1 MSRKP
6 RSLKQVQAQL
16 AEQMRSTEHSW
27 ADIGREFQRR
37 FHVNARVALRQA
49 RGWTQPEAAERW
61 NRRWP
66 EDPKTFKNFS
76 YWEAWPSSTGYAP
89 SLEVLDR
96 MAQLYECSVA
106 DLLSDLDDYGAKK
119 RPAFSQVREHGRD
132 LRDLRD
138 LREPGPAGTVLPPP
152 RQAPQPYALTAA
164 APPAAPP
171 PGTRF
176 DPYFGPPPA
185 RTAADDLGPNP
196 GELLT
201 SMSAVA
207 AISSATQIS
216 SLMEPPDG
224 GNSLSR
230 RSALL
235 NLSSL
240 FAVAAAAPLAGDAV
254 APNPAGRVDAPMI
267 ENTGLIVGGLRQQNA
282 ALGPSA
288 TVQTGLAMRAMMEAV
303 VKDAPAGLTGRAWV
317 VYGDLSHLL
326 GWMMFNMGQDEAAR
340 FYYDDAR
347 KAAYQADDYELASNI
362 LAAQAH
368 LSMTAGDHQTAI
380 DHAQAAEEAAKRSA
394 SRRAKAYA
402 ADMTARVY
410 ASAGQG
416 TRSLAALERER
427 KQMQRIDWAEPAA
440 ERWGFYGPA
449 FYWARESE
457 CHLLL
462 GHPVEAADAG
472 ALAQQ
477 RFNPA
482 YLHNNAMA
490 LARRAQAQVQF
501 GDVVAACRA
510 LAESARMATL
520 AGSVRLSTE
529 MDRARRQLVPHENE
543 TIVQALDVRM
553 AEYRRQRGVADG
565 EGRASD
571 SVEEVL

>member
-1 MSRKP
+1 MTRKP
-6 RSLKQVQAQL
+6 RSLKQIQAQL
-16 AEQMRSTEHSW
+16 SDQLRAADHSW
-27 ADIGREFQRR
+27 AQIGREFQRR
-37 FHVNARVALRQA
+37 FHVNARVAMRQA

-66 EDPKTFKNFS
+66 DDPKTFKNFS

-106 DLLSDLDDYGAKK
+106 DLLSDLDDYGARR
-119 RPAFSQVREHGRD
+119 RPALSQV
-132 LRDLRD
+132 
-138 LREPGPAGTVLPPP
+138 REPGPAGLGGVGGVGVGMSSGLPGP
-152 RQAPQPYALTAA
+152 RQAPQPYALAA
-164 APPAAPP
+164 AGPASEL
-171 PGTRF
+171 RH
-176 DPYFGPPPA
+176 DPYFGAPPPPA
-185 RTAADDLGPNP
+185 TRDDLGANP

-201 SMSAVA
+201 SMNAVKE
-207 AISSATQIS
+207 IS

-254 APNPAGRVDAPMI
+254 LPTPAGRVDPAMV

-288 TVQTGLAMRAMMEAV
+288 TVQTGLAVRAMMESV
-303 VKDAPAGLTGRAWV
+303 VKDAPPGLTSRAWV
-317 VYGDLSHLL
+317 VYGDLAHLL
-326 GWMMFNMGQDEAAR
+326 GWMMFNMGQDDAAR

-368 LSMTAGDHQTAI
+368 LSMSGGDHQTAI
-380 DHAQAAEEAAKRSA
+380 DHAQAAEEAAKRSS
-394 SRRAKAYA
+394 SRHAKAYA

-416 TRSLAALERER
+416 ARSLAALERER
-427 KQMQRIDWAEPAA
+427 RQMQRIDWTEPAA
-440 ERWGFYGPA
+440 ERWGFYGPS

-501 GDVVAACRA
+501 GDVAAACRA

-520 AGSVRLSTE
+520 AGSVRLGIE
-529 MDRARRQLVPHENE
+529 MSRAREQLRPYDGES
-543 TIVQALDVRM
+543 IVQALDVRLDR
-553 AEYRRQRGVADG
+553 YSKQRGAA
-565 EGRASD
+565 EGGALSRNP
-571 SVEEVL
+571 VEEV

>member
-6 RSLKQVQAQL
+6 RSLKQIQAQL
-16 AEQMRSTEHSW
+16 SDQLRAADHSW
-27 ADIGREFQRR
+27 AQIGREFQRR

-66 EDPKTFKNFS
+66 DDPKTFKNFS

-106 DLLSDLDDYGAKK
+106 DLLSDLDDYGARK
-119 RPAFSQVREHGRD
+119 RPAFSQI
-132 LRDLRD
+132 
-138 LREPGPAGTVLPPP
+138 REPGPAGGVLGP
-152 RQAPQPYALTAA
+152 
-164 APPAAPP
+164 APPSSAAVRTCGCGPP
-171 PGTRF
+171 ASEALRF
-176 DPYFGPPPA
+176 DPVLRRAAGPADP
-185 RTAADDLGPNP
+185 DDLGANP
-196 GELLT
+196 GELLS
-201 SMSAVA
+201 SMNAVGD
-207 AISSATQIS
+207 IS

-240 FAVAAAAPLAGDAV
+240 FAVAAAAPLAGEAV
-254 APNPAGRVDAPMI
+254 LPNPAGRVDPAMV

-288 TVQTGLAMRAMMEAV
+288 TVQTGLAVRAMMESV
-303 VKDAPAGLTGRAWV
+303 VKDAPPGLTSQAWV
-317 VYGDLSHLL
+317 VYGDLAHLL
-326 GWMMFNMGQDEAAR
+326 GWMMFNMGQDDAAR

-347 KAAYQADDYELASNI
+347 KAAYQADDYELAANI

-368 LSMTAGDHQTAI
+368 LSMSAGDHQTAI
-380 DHAQAAEEAAKRSA
+380 DHAQAAEEAAKRSP
-394 SRRAKAYA
+394 SRHAKAYA

-416 TRSLAALERER
+416 ARSLAALERER
-427 KQMQRIDWAEPAA
+427 RQMQRIDWAEPAA

-501 GDVVAACRA
+501 GDVPAACRA
-510 LAESARMATL
+510 LAEAARMATL
-520 AGSVRLSTE
+520 AGSVRLTTE
-529 MDRARRQLVPHENE
+529 MDRARQQLRPYDAES
-543 TIVQALDVRM
+543 IVQALDIRLDM
-553 AEYRRQRGVADG
+553 YLKQRGTAESG
-565 EGRASD
+565 IQCANSM
-571 SVEEVL
+571 EEV

>member
-1 MSRKP
+1 MTRKP
-6 RSLKQVQAQL
+6 RSLKQIQAQL
-16 AEQMRSTEHSW
+16 AEQMRATDHSW
-27 ADIGREFQRR
+27 AEIGREFQRR

-106 DLLSDLDDYGAKK
+106 DLLSDLHDYGAKR
-119 RPAFSQVREHGRD
+119 RPALSQVREPV
-132 LRDLRD
+132 
-138 LREPGPAGTVLPPP
+138 PGGGSIVPPP
-152 RQAPQPYALTAA
+152 RPTPQPYALTAA
-164 APPAAPP
+164 APPGLAT
-171 PGTRF
+171 PGE
-176 DPYFGPPPA
+176 
-185 RTAADDLGPNP
+185 NP
-196 GELLT
+196 GAGRPGLGDPAPGRPGAGDDADELLRAT
-201 SMSAVA
+201 MSSVPE
-207 AISSATQIS
+207 IK
-216 SLMEPPDG
+216 SLIGLPDG

-240 FAVAAAAPLAGDAV
+240 FAVAAAAPLAADKAV
-254 APNPAGRVDAPMI
+254 PSPAGRVDEAMVA
-267 ENTGLIVGGLRQQNA
+267 NTGLIVGGLRQQNA

-288 TVQTGLAMRAMMEAV
+288 TVQTGLAMRSMLESV
-303 VKDAPAGLTGRAWV
+303 VKDAPAQLTGRAWV
-317 VYGDLSHLL
+317 VYGDLAHLL
-326 GWMMFNMGQDEAAR
+326 GWMMFNMGQDELAA
-340 FYYDDAR
+340 FYYEDAR
-347 KAAYQADDYELASNI
+347 RAAYQADDYELAANV

-368 LSMTAGDHQTAI
+368 LSMTAGDHQRAI
-380 DHAQAAEEAAKRSA
+380 DHAQAAEEAARRGP
-394 SRRAKAYA
+394 SRHARAYT

-416 TRSLAALERER
+416 ARSLAALERER
-427 KQMQRIDWAEPAA
+427 RQMQRIDWSEPAA

-472 ALAQQ
+472 ALAEQ

-482 YLHNNAMA
+482 YLHNNAMT

-501 GDVVAACRA
+501 GDVPAACQA
-510 LAESARMATL
+510 LAEAARMATL
-520 AGSVRLSTE
+520 AGSQRLGTE
-529 MDRARRQLVPHENE
+529 MARARALLVPYESE
-543 TIVQALDVRM
+543 AVVQALDGRM
-553 AEYRRQRGVADG
+553 ARYRRQRGAAGPHTGYSGDTAGV
-565 EGRASD
+565 STQ
-571 SVEEVL
+571 EVV

>member
-1 MSRKP
+1 MPDMSRKP
-6 RSLKQVQAQL
+6 RSLKQIQAQL
-16 AEQMRSTEHSW
+16 SEQLRAADLSW
-27 ADIGREFQRR
+27 ADVGREFQRR

-61 NRRWP
+61 NSRWP

-106 DLLSDLDDYGAKK
+106 DLLSDLENYGAKK
-119 RPAFSQVREHGRD
+119 RPLFSQVREPAPA
-132 LRDLRD
+132 
-138 LREPGPAGTVLPPP
+138 PGPGLPGA

-164 APPAAPP
+164 API
-171 PGTRF
+171 PGMRH
-176 DPYFGPPPA
+176 DPYFGTPPPRPERDEIGA
-185 RTAADDLGPNP
+185 NP

-207 AISSATQIS
+207 EIS
-216 SLMEPPDG
+216 SLMEAPDG

-240 FAVAAAAPLAGDAV
+240 FAVAAAAPLAGDKAV
-254 APNPAGRVDAPMI
+254 PNQAGRVDRAMVD
-267 ENTGLIVGGLRQQNA
+267 NTGLIVKGLRQQNA

-288 TVQTGLAMRAMMEAV
+288 TLQTGLAMRAMLEAV
-303 VKDAPAGLTGRAWV
+303 VKDAPPGLTGQSWV
-317 VYGDLSHLL
+317 VYGDLAHLL
-326 GWMMFNMGQDEAAR
+326 GWMMFNMGQEDAAR
-340 FYYDDAR
+340 FYYEDAR

-368 LSMTAGDHQTAI
+368 LSMSVGDSQSAI

-394 SRRAKAYA
+394 SRHAKAYS

-416 TRSLAALERER
+416 ARSLAALERER
-427 KQMQRIDWAEPAA
+427 RQMQRIDWSEPSA
-440 ERWGFYGPA
+440 ERWGFYGPS

-501 GDVVAACRA
+501 GDIAAACQA

-520 AGSVRLSTE
+520 ANSSRLNTE
-529 MDRARRQLVPHENE
+529 MNLARAQLAPFASEPV
-543 TIVQALDVRM
+543 VQALDVRM
-553 AEYRRQRGVADG
+553 DRYRKQRGAANDRG
-565 EGRASD
+565 LRPD
-571 SVEEVL
+571 SAEEAV

>member
-6 RSLKQVQAQL
+6 RSLKQIQAQL
-16 AEQMRSTEHSW
+16 SDQLRATDHSW
-27 ADIGREFQRR
+27 AQIGREFQRR

-66 EDPKTFKNFS
+66 DDPKTFKNFS

-106 DLLSDLDDYGAKK
+106 DLLSDLDDYGARK
-119 RPAFSQVREHGRD
+119 RPAFSQVRE
-132 LRDLRD
+132 
-138 LREPGPAGTVLPPP
+138 PGPAGGGLGPAGGVLGPP
-152 RQAPQPYALTAA
+152 RQAPQPYALAAA
-164 APPAAPP
+164 AP
-171 PGTRF
+171 TTEVRF
-176 DPYFGPPPA
+176 DPYFGAPPVPPT
-185 RTAADDLGPNP
+185 RDDLGANP
-196 GELLT
+196 GELLS
-201 SMSAVA
+201 SMNAVGG
-207 AISSATQIS
+207 IS

-240 FAVAAAAPLAGDAV
+240 FAVAAAAPLAGETV
-254 APNPAGRVDAPMI
+254 LPSPAGRVDPAMV

-288 TVQTGLAMRAMMEAV
+288 TVQTGLAVRAMMESV
-303 VKDAPAGLTGRAWV
+303 VKDAPPGLTSQAWV
-317 VYGDLSHLL
+317 VYGDLAHLL
-326 GWMMFNMGQDEAAR
+326 GWMMFNMGQDDAAR

-347 KAAYQADDYELASNI
+347 KAAYQADDYELAANI

-368 LSMTAGDHQTAI
+368 LSMSAGDHQTAI
-380 DHAQAAEEAAKRSA
+380 DHAQAAEEAAKRSP
-394 SRRAKAYA
+394 SRHAKAYA

-416 TRSLAALERER
+416 ARSLAALERER
-427 KQMQRIDWAEPAA
+427 RQMQRIDWAEPAA

-501 GDVVAACRA
+501 GDVPAACRA
-510 LAESARMATL
+510 LAEAARMATL
-520 AGSVRLSTE
+520 AGSVRLGTE
-529 MDRARRQLVPHENE
+529 MARAREQLRPYDGE
-543 TIVQALDVRM
+543 TLVQALDVRLDV
-553 AEYRRQRGVADG
+553 YRRQRGTAESG
-565 EGRASD
+565 IQSPN

>member
-6 RSLKQVQAQL
+6 RSLKQIQAQL
-16 AEQMRSTEHSW
+16 SDQMRATDHSW
-27 ADIGREFQRR
+27 AQIAREFQTR
-37 FHVNARVALRQA
+37 FHVNARVAMRQA

-96 MAQLYECSVA
+96 MARLYECSVA
-106 DLLSDLDDYGAKK
+106 DLLSDLDDYGARR
-119 RPAFSQVREHGRD
+119 RPAFSQVRE
-132 LRDLRD
+132 
-138 LREPGPAGTVLPPP
+138 PGPAGGNVPGPPPPGPLMPGPPPP
-152 RQAPQPYALTAA
+152 RQAPQPYAPAAA
-164 APPAAPP
+164 APTPEV
-171 PGTRF
+171 RF
-176 DPYFGPPPA
+176 DPYFGALPVPPA
-185 RTAADDLGPNP
+185 RDELGANP

-201 SMSAVA
+201 SMNAVAMSSAVR
-207 AISSATQIS
+207 IS

-240 FAVAAAAPLAGDAV
+240 FAVAAAAPLAGEAV
-254 APNPAGRVDAPMI
+254 PPTPAGRVDSAMV

-288 TVQTGLAMRAMMEAV
+288 TLQTGLAVRAMMESV
-303 VKDAPAGLTGRAWV
+303 VKDAPAGLTSRAWV
-317 VYGDLSHLL
+317 VYGDLAHLL
-326 GWMMFNMGQDEAAR
+326 GWMMFNMGQDDAAR

-347 KAAYQADDYELASNI
+347 RAAYQADDYELAANI

-368 LSMTAGDHQTAI
+368 LSMSAGDHQTAI
-380 DHAQAAEEAAKRSA
+380 DHAQAAEEAAKRSP
-394 SRRAKAYA
+394 SRHAKAYA

-416 TRSLAALERER
+416 ARSLAALERER
-427 KQMQRIDWAEPAA
+427 RQMQRIDWAEPAA
-440 ERWGFYGPA
+440 ERWGFYGPS

-482 YLHNNAMA
+482 YLHNNATA

-501 GDVVAACRA
+501 GDVPAACRA
-510 LAESARMATL
+510 LAEAARMATL

-529 MDRARRQLVPHENE
+529 MGRAREQLKPYDGEP
-543 TIVQALDVRM
+543 IVRALDARLDLH
-553 AEYRRQRGVADG
+553 RRQRGAAG
-565 EGRASD
+565 GGFQNPNQ
-571 SVEEVL
+571 VEEVL

>member
-1 MSRKP
+1 
-6 RSLKQVQAQL
+6 
-16 AEQMRSTEHSW
+16 
-27 ADIGREFQRR
+27 
-37 FHVNARVALRQA
+37 
-49 RGWTQPEAAERW
+49 
-61 NRRWP
+61 
-66 EDPKTFKNFS
+66 
-76 YWEAWPSSTGYAP
+76 
-89 SLEVLDR
+89 VL
-96 MAQLYECSVA
+96 Y
-106 DLLSDLDDYGAKK
+106 
-119 RPAFSQVREHGRD
+119 
-132 LRDLRD
+132 
-138 LREPGPAGTVLPPP
+138 
-152 RQAPQPYALTAA
+152 
-164 APPAAPP
+164 
-171 PGTRF
+171 
-176 DPYFGPPPA
+176 DPYFGTPGPRPV
-185 RTAADDLGPNP
+185 RDDLGSDP

-201 SMSAVA
+201 SMSAA
-207 AISSATQIS
+207 AEIS
-216 SLMEPPDG
+216 SLIEPPDG

-254 APNPAGRVDAPMI
+254 PSAPAGRVDAAMV

-288 TVQTGLAMRAMMEAV
+288 TLQTGLAVRAMMESV

-317 VYGDLSHLL
+317 VYGDLAHLL

-347 KAAYQADDYELASNI
+347 KAAYQADDYELAANV

-368 LSMTAGDHQTAI
+368 LSMTAGDHRTAI
-380 DHAQAAEEAAKRSA
+380 DHAQAAEEAAKRSP
-394 SRRAKAYA
+394 SRHAKAYA

-416 TRSLAALERER
+416 ARSLAALERER
-427 KQMQRIDWAEPAA
+427 RQMQRIDWAEPAA

-501 GDVVAACRA
+501 GDVAAACAA
-510 LAESARMATL
+510 LAESARMAIL
-520 AGSVRLSTE
+520 AGSFRLTTE
-529 MDRARRQLVPHENE
+529 MGRARELLTPYQDEAV
-543 TIVQALDVRM
+543 VRM
-553 AEYRRQRGVADG
+553 LDARLDRYRRQRGAADG
-565 EGRASD
+565 PGRQRPSM
-571 SVEEVL
+571 EEDV

>member
-6 RSLKQVQAQL
+6 RSLKQIQAQL
-16 AEQMRSTEHSW
+16 SEQLRAADHTWAE
-27 ADIGREFQRR
+27 IGREFQRR

-61 NRRWP
+61 NHRWP

-119 RPAFSQVREHGRD
+119 RSQLSQV
-132 LRDLRD
+132 
-138 LREPGPAGTVLPPP
+138 REPGPAAGAGVPPA
-152 RQAPQPYALTAA
+152 RHAPQPCALTAA
-164 APPAAPP
+164 APPPAP
-171 PGTRF
+171 RF
-176 DPYFGPPPA
+176 DPYFGPPPP
-185 RTAADDLGPNP
+185 RLERDELGANP
-196 GELLT
+196 GELLA
-201 SMSAVA
+201 SMSSVA
-207 AISSATQIS
+207 HIS
-216 SLMEPPDG
+216 SLMESPDG

-240 FAVAAAAPLAGDAV
+240 FAVAAAVPLAGDKV
-254 APNPAGRVDAPMI
+254 LPTPSGRVDSAMVD
-267 ENTGLIVGGLRQQNA
+267 NTGLIVGGLRQQNA

-288 TVQTGLAMRAMMEAV
+288 TLQTGLAMRAMMEGV
-303 VKDAPAGLTGRAWV
+303 VKDAPPNLTAQAWV
-317 VYGDLSHLL
+317 VYGDLAHLL
-326 GWMMFNMGQDEAAR
+326 GWMMFNMGQDEAAGY
-340 FYYDDAR
+340 YYDDAR
-347 KAAYQADDYELASNI
+347 KAAYQADDYELAANI

-368 LSMTAGDHQTAI
+368 LSMSAGDHQSAI
-380 DHAQAAEEAAKRSA
+380 DHAQAAEEAAKRSP
-394 SRRAKAYA
+394 SRRAKAYS

-416 TRSLAALERER
+416 ARSLAALERER
-427 KQMQRIDWAEPAA
+427 KQMQRIDWADPGA
-440 ERWGFYGPA
+440 ERWGFYGPS

-501 GDVVAACRA
+501 GDISAACQA

-520 AGSVRLSTE
+520 ANSVRLSAE
-529 MDRARRQLVPHENE
+529 MDRARELLAPYASED
-543 TIVQALDVRM
+543 IVQALDTRM
-553 AEYRRQRGVADG
+553 DKYRKQRGAAG
-565 EGRASD
+565 KSSGLGGTAGTAGTGGTSSAGLGPD
-571 SVEEVL
+571 SVEEAV

>member
-1 MSRKP
+1 M
-6 RSLKQVQAQL
+6 KQIQAQL
-16 AEQMRSTEHSW
+16 SDQLRATEHSW
-27 ADIGREFQRR
+27 AEIGREFQRR
-37 FHVNARVALRQA
+37 FHVNARVAMRQA

-61 NRRWP
+61 TRRWP
-66 EDPKTFKNFS
+66 DDPKTFKNFS

-119 RPAFSQVREHGRD
+119 RPVFSQI
-132 LRDLRD
+132 
-138 LREPGPAGTVLPPP
+138 REPGQAVGGVPPS
-152 RQAPQPYALTAA
+152 RQAPQPHALAAA
-164 APPAAPP
+164 APHPA
-171 PGTRF
+171 PGPGARF
-176 DPYFGPPPA
+176 DPYFGPPPP
-185 RTAADDLGPNP
+185 RPADELGANP
-196 GELLT
+196 GELLS

-207 AISSATQIS
+207 EIS
-216 SLMEPPDG
+216 SLMESPDG

-240 FAVAAAAPLAGDAV
+240 FAVAAAAPLAGAGADEV
-254 APNPAGRVDAPMI
+254 APPSPAGRVDGPMI

-288 TVQTGLAMRAMMEAV
+288 TVQTGLAVRAMMESV
-303 VKDAPAGLTGRAWV
+303 VKDAPSGLTGQAWV
-317 VYGDLSHLL
+317 VYGDLAHLL

-347 KAAYQADDYELASNI
+347 KAAYQADDYELAANI

-368 LSMTAGDHQTAI
+368 LSMSAGDHQTAI
-380 DHAQAAEEAAKRSA
+380 DHAQAAEEAAKRSP

-416 TRSLAALERER
+416 ARSLAALERER

-501 GDVVAACRA
+501 GDVPAACRA
-510 LAESARMATL
+510 LAEAARMATL
-520 AGSVRLSTE
+520 AGSVRLTTE
-529 MDRARRQLVPHENE
+529 MTRAREQLAPHESE
-543 TIVQALDVRM
+543 SIVQALDVRM
-553 AEYRRQRGVADG
+553 AKYRRQRGSADTP
-565 EGRASD
+565 GRASA

>member
-1 MSRKP
+1 
-6 RSLKQVQAQL
+6 
-16 AEQMRSTEHSW
+16 MRH
-27 ADIGREFQRR
+27 
-37 FHVNARVALRQA
+37 
-49 RGWTQPEAAERW
+49 
-61 NRRWP
+61 
-66 EDPKTFKNFS
+66 
-76 YWEAWPSSTGYAP
+76 
-89 SLEVLDR
+89 
-96 MAQLYECSVA
+96 
-106 DLLSDLDDYGAKK
+106 
-119 RPAFSQVREHGRD
+119 
-132 LRDLRD
+132 
-138 LREPGPAGTVLPPP
+138 
-152 RQAPQPYALTAA
+152 
-164 APPAAPP
+164 
-171 PGTRF
+171 
-176 DPYFGPPPA
+176 DPYFGTPPPRPERDEIGA
-185 RTAADDLGPNP
+185 NP

-207 AISSATQIS
+207 EIS
-216 SLMEPPDG
+216 SLMEAPDG

-240 FAVAAAAPLAGDAV
+240 FAVAAAAPLAGDKAV
-254 APNPAGRVDAPMI
+254 PNQAGRVDRAMVD
-267 ENTGLIVGGLRQQNA
+267 NTGLIVKGLRQQNA

-288 TVQTGLAMRAMMEAV
+288 TLQTGLAMRAMLEAV
-303 VKDAPAGLTGRAWV
+303 VKDAPPGLTGQSWV
-317 VYGDLSHLL
+317 VYGDLAHLL
-326 GWMMFNMGQDEAAR
+326 GWMMFNMGQEDAAR
-340 FYYDDAR
+340 FYYEDAR

-368 LSMTAGDHQTAI
+368 LSMSVGDSQSAI

-394 SRRAKAYA
+394 SRHAKAYS

-416 TRSLAALERER
+416 ARSLAALERER
-427 KQMQRIDWAEPAA
+427 RQMQRIDWSEPSA
-440 ERWGFYGPA
+440 ERWGFYGPS

-501 GDVVAACRA
+501 GDIAAACQA

-520 AGSVRLSTE
+520 ANSSRLNTE
-529 MDRARRQLVPHENE
+529 MNLARAQLAPFASEPV
-543 TIVQALDVRM
+543 VQALDVRM
-553 AEYRRQRGVADG
+553 DRYRKQRGAANDRG
-565 EGRASD
+565 LRPD
-571 SVEEVL
+571 SAEEAV

>member
-1 MSRKP
+1 MGEIDGTGRYGDAREGRDAQTMSRKP
-6 RSLKQVQAQL
+6 RSLKQIQAQL
-16 AEQMRSTEHSW
+16 TERLRATDHSW

-37 FHVNARVALRQA
+37 FRVNARVAMRQA
-49 RGWTQPEAAERW
+49 HGWTQPEAAERW

-96 MAQLYECSVA
+96 MARLYECSIA
-106 DLLSDLDDYGAKK
+106 DLLSDLDDYGAQK
-119 RPAFSQVREHGRD
+119 RPSFSQVREY
-132 LRDLRD
+132 
-138 LREPGPAGTVLPPP
+138 GPAPAAPAALSAPTAPTAPSAAARP
-152 RQAPQPYALTAA
+152 TPQPYALTAA
-164 APPAAPP
+164 ASC
-171 PGTRF
+171 PG
-176 DPYFGPPPA
+176 
-185 RTAADDLGPNP
+185 DDLGTDPDD
-196 GELLT
+196 LLA
-201 SMSAVA
+201 SMSAVP
-207 AISSATQIS
+207 QVS
-216 SLMEPPDG
+216 SLMQAPD

-235 NLSSL
+235 NLSGL
-240 FAVAAAAPLAGDAV
+240 FAVAAAAPLTEDKALAV
-254 APNPAGRVDAPMI
+254 SAGRVDPAMV

-288 TVQTGLAMRAMMEAV
+288 TVQTGLAMRAMMESV
-303 VKDAPAGLTGRAWV
+303 VKDAPSGLTGPAWV
-317 VYGDLSHLL
+317 VYGDLAHLL
-326 GWMMFNMGQDEAAR
+326 GWMMFNMGQDQAAR
-340 FYYDDAR
+340 FYYEDAR
-347 KAAYQADDYELASNI
+347 KAAYQADDYELAANI

-368 LSMTAGDHQTAI
+368 LSLSAGDHQSAI
-380 DHAQAAEEAAKRSA
+380 DHAQAAEEAAKRSP
-394 SRRAKAYA
+394 SRRARAYS

-416 TRSLAALERER
+416 ARSLAALERER
-427 KQMQRIDWAEPAA
+427 KQMQRIDWTEPAA
-440 ERWGFYGPA
+440 ERWGFYGPS

-477 RFNPA
+477 GFNPA

-501 GDVVAACRA
+501 GDVPAACQA

-520 AGSVRLSTE
+520 AGSVRLGAE
-529 MDRARRQLVPHENE
+529 MKRAREQLVPYE
-543 TIVQALDVRM
+543 TEAVVRALDARM
-553 AEYRRQRGVADG
+553 DRYRRQRGAADG
-565 EGRASD
+565 GGKPPGG
-571 SVEEVL
+571 VEEA

>member
-6 RSLKQVQAQL
+6 RSLKQIQAQL
-16 AEQMRSTEHSW
+16 SDQLRAADHSW
-27 ADIGREFQRR
+27 AQIGREFQRR

-66 EDPKTFKNFS
+66 DDPKTFKNFS

-106 DLLSDLDDYGAKK
+106 DLLSDLDDYGARK
-119 RPAFSQVREHGRD
+119 RPVLSQV
-132 LRDLRD
+132 
-138 LREPGPAGTVLPPP
+138 REPGPAGGGLGPAGGVLGPP
-152 RQAPQPYALTAA
+152 RQAPQPYALAAA
-164 APPAAPP
+164 APASEV
-171 PGTRF
+171 RF
-176 DPYFGPPPA
+176 DPYFGAPPVPQT
-185 RTAADDLGPNP
+185 RDDLGANP
-196 GELLT
+196 GDLLS
-201 SMSAVA
+201 SMNAVRD
-207 AISSATQIS
+207 IS

-240 FAVAAAAPLAGDAV
+240 FAVAAAAPLAGEAV
-254 APNPAGRVDAPMI
+254 LPSPAGRVDPAMV

-288 TVQTGLAMRAMMEAV
+288 TVQTGLAVRAMMESV
-303 VKDAPAGLTGRAWV
+303 VKDAPAGLTSQAWV
-317 VYGDLSHLL
+317 VYGDLAHLL
-326 GWMMFNMGQDEAAR
+326 GWMMFNMGQDDAAR

-347 KAAYQADDYELASNI
+347 KAAYQADDYELAANI

-368 LSMTAGDHQTAI
+368 LSMSAGDHQTAI
-380 DHAQAAEEAAKRSA
+380 DHAQAAEEAAKRSP
-394 SRRAKAYA
+394 SRHAKAYA

-416 TRSLAALERER
+416 ARSLAALERER
-427 KQMQRIDWAEPAA
+427 RQMQRIDWAEPAA

-501 GDVVAACRA
+501 GDVPAACRA
-510 LAESARMATL
+510 LAEAARMATL
-520 AGSVRLSTE
+520 AGSVRLGAE
-529 MDRARRQLVPHENE
+529 MARAREQLVPYDGEAL
-543 TIVQALDVRM
+543 VQALDVRLDL
-553 AEYRRQRGVADG
+553 YRRQRGTAESG
-565 EGRASD
+565 IQSPN

>member
-6 RSLKQVQAQL
+6 RSLKQIQVQLSEQL
-16 AEQMRSTEHSW
+16 RASDHSW

-119 RPAFSQVREHGRD
+119 RPLFSQI
-132 LRDLRD
+132 
-138 LREPGPAGTVLPPP
+138 REPGPGGSMSLPPP
-152 RQAPQPYALTAA
+152 RQAPQSYALAA
-164 APPAAPP
+164 AVQNPDV
-171 PGTRF
+171 RF
-176 DPYFGPPPA
+176 DPYFGAPPPKPL
-185 RTAADDLGPNP
+185 RDDVGTNP
-196 GELLT
+196 GELLS
-201 SMSAVA
+201 SMSSA
-207 AISSATQIS
+207 AEIS
-216 SLMEPPDG
+216 SLIEPPDG

-240 FAVAAAAPLAGDAV
+240 FAVAAAAPLAGEAV
-254 APNPAGRVDAPMI
+254 LPTPAGRVDPAMV

-288 TVQTGLAMRAMMEAV
+288 TLQTGLAVRAMMEAV
-303 VKDAPAGLTGRAWV
+303 VKDAPPGLTGQAWV
-317 VYGDLSHLL
+317 VYGDLAHLL

-347 KAAYQADDYELASNI
+347 KAAYQADDYELAANI

-368 LSMTAGDHQTAI
+368 LSMSAGDHQTAI
-380 DHAQAAEEAAKRSA
+380 DHAQAAEEAAKRSP

-416 TRSLAALERER
+416 ARSLAALERER
-427 KQMQRIDWAEPAA
+427 RQMQRIDWAEPAA

-501 GDVVAACRA
+501 GDVPAACKA
-510 LAESARMATL
+510 LAEAARMATL
-520 AGSVRLSTE
+520 AGSVRLTTE
-529 MDRARRQLVPHENE
+529 MTRARKQLAPYNGEAV
-543 TIVQALDVRM
+543 VQALDVRLDHY
-553 AEYRRQRGVADG
+553 AKQRGAVDNG
-565 EGRASD
+565 GRPANSM
-571 SVEEVL
+571 EEVL

>member
-6 RSLKQVQAQL
+6 RSLKQIQAQL
-16 AEQMRSTEHSW
+16 SEQLRATDHSW

-76 YWEAWPSSTGYAP
+76 YWEAWPSSTGYSP

-119 RPAFSQVREHGRD
+119 RPVFSNV
-132 LRDLRD
+132 
-138 LREPGPAGTVLPPP
+138 REPGPVAGLIGPP

-164 APPAAPP
+164 APASGSASEV
-171 PGTRF
+171 RF
-176 DPYFGPPPA
+176 DPYFGAPPA
-185 RTAADDLGPNP
+185 PPTRDDLGANP
-196 GELLT
+196 GELLS

-207 AISSATQIS
+207 MSSAVQIS
-216 SLMEPPDG
+216 SLMEAPDG

-240 FAVAAAAPLAGDAV
+240 FAVAAAAPLAGDKAL
-254 APNPAGRVDAPMI
+254 PTPAGRVDSAMVD
-267 ENTGLIVGGLRQQNA
+267 NTGLIVGGLRQQNA

-288 TVQTGLAMRAMMEAV
+288 TVQTGLAMRAMMESV
-303 VKDAPAGLTGRAWV
+303 VKDAPAGLTSQAWV
-317 VYGDLSHLL
+317 VYGDLAHLL
-326 GWMMFNMGQDEAAR
+326 GWMMFNMGQDDAAR

-347 KAAYQADDYELASNI
+347 KAAYEADDYELAANI

-368 LSMTAGDHQTAI
+368 LSMSAGDHQTAI
-380 DHAQAAEEAAKRSA
+380 DHAQAAEEAAKRSP

-416 TRSLAALERER
+416 ARSLAALERER
-427 KQMQRIDWAEPAA
+427 RQMQRIDWAEPAA

-501 GDVVAACRA
+501 GDVPAACRA

-520 AGSVRLSTE
+520 AGSVRLTTE
-529 MDRARRQLVPHENE
+529 MSRARQQLAPYENE
-543 TIVQALDVRM
+543 SVVQALDVRLDR
-553 AEYRRQRGVADG
+553 YRKQRGVADNG
-565 EGRASD
+565 VQTTNST
-571 SVEEVL
+571 EEVL

>member
-1 MSRKP
+1 MPNMSRKP
-6 RSLKQVQAQL
+6 RSLKQIQAQL
-16 AEQMRSTEHSW
+16 ADQLRATDHSW
-27 ADIGREFQRR
+27 AEIGREFQRR

-49 RGWTQPEAAERW
+49 HGWTQPEAAERW

-66 EDPKTFKNFS
+66 DDAKTFKNFS
-76 YWEAWPSSTGYAP
+76 YWEAWPSSTGYPP

-96 MAQLYECSVA
+96 MAQLYECSIA
-106 DLLSDLDDYGAKK
+106 DLLSDLHDYGAKR
-119 RPAFSQVREHGRD
+119 RPALSQVREPA
-132 LRDLRD
+132 
-138 LREPGPAGTVLPPP
+138 PGGGSIVPLSRPDAQQYSLIPAPS
-152 RQAPQPYALTAA
+152 A
-164 APPAAPP
+164 APGTASGPEPAEVFRGPIGASAPS
-171 PGTRF
+171 GA
-176 DPYFGPPPA
+176 GV
-185 RTAADDLGPNP
+185 DDL
-196 GELLT
+196 LSTMT
-201 SMSAVA
+201 SVPE
-207 AISSATQIS
+207 IS
-216 SLMEPPDG
+216 SLMSVPDG

-240 FAVAAAAPLAGDAV
+240 FAVAAAAPLGADKAV
-254 APNPAGRVDAPMI
+254 PSPAGRVDEAMV

-288 TVQTGLAMRAMMEAV
+288 TVQTGLAMRAMMESV
-303 VKDAPAGLTGRAWV
+303 VKDAPVGLTGRAWV
-317 VYGDLSHLL
+317 VYGDLAHLL
-326 GWMMFNMGQDEAAR
+326 GWMMFNMGQDELAH

-347 KAAYQADDYELASNI
+347 KAAYQANDYELAANI

-368 LSMTAGDHQTAI
+368 LSVSDGDHQAAI
-380 DHAQAAEEAAKRSA
+380 DHAQAAEEAARRSS
-394 SRRAKAYA
+394 SRHARAYT

-416 TRSLAALERER
+416 ARSLAALERER

-440 ERWGFYGPA
+440 ERWGFYGPS

-501 GDVVAACRA
+501 GDVPAACQA
-510 LAESARMATL
+510 LAEAARMATL
-520 AGSVRLSTE
+520 AGSQRLGTE
-529 MDRARRQLVPHENE
+529 MARAREQLVPYANE
-543 TIVQALDVRM
+543 PVVQALDVRM
-553 AEYRRQRGVADG
+553 DRYRRQRGAADLG
-565 EGRASD
+565 DRASD
-571 SVEEVL
+571 AEQEV

>member
-6 RSLKQVQAQL
+6 RSLKQIQAQM
-16 AEQMRSTEHSW
+16 AEQLRAADKSW
-27 ADIGREFQRR
+27 ADIGREFQKR

-66 EDPKTFKNFS
+66 DDPKTFKNFS

-119 RPAFSQVREHGRD
+119 RPVFSQI
-132 LRDLRD
+132 
-138 LREPGPAGTVLPPP
+138 REPGPAGGLLPPP
-152 RQAPQPYALTAA
+152 RQAPQPYALAAA
-164 APPAAPP
+164 APNPEV
-171 PGTRF
+171 RF
-176 DPYFGPPPA
+176 DPYFGAPPVKPVY
-185 RTAADDLGPNP
+185 DDLGANP
-196 GELLT
+196 GELLS
-201 SMSAVA
+201 SMSTA
-207 AISSATQIS
+207 ADIS

-240 FAVAAAAPLAGDAV
+240 FAVAAAAPLAGEAV
-254 APNPAGRVDAPMI
+254 LPTPAGRVDPAMV

-288 TVQTGLAMRAMMEAV
+288 TVQTGLAVRAMMEAV
-303 VKDAPAGLTGRAWV
+303 VKDAPPGLTGQAWV
-317 VYGDLSHLL
+317 VYGDLAHLL

-347 KAAYQADDYELASNI
+347 KAAYQADDYELAANV

-368 LSMTAGDHQTAI
+368 LSMSAGDHQTAI
-380 DHAQAAEEAAKRSA
+380 DHAQAAEEAAKRSP

-416 TRSLAALERER
+416 ARSLAALERER
-427 KQMQRIDWAEPAA
+427 RQMQRIDWAEPAA
-440 ERWGFYGPA
+440 ERWGFYGPS

-501 GDVVAACRA
+501 GDVPAACAA
-510 LAESARMATL
+510 LAEAARMATL
-520 AGSVRLSTE
+520 AGSVRLTTE
-529 MDRARRQLVPHENE
+529 MNRARSQLRPYDGE
-543 TIVQALDVRM
+543 TVVQALDVRLDR
-553 AEYRRQRGVADG
+553 YSKQRGAAG
-565 EGRASD
+565 NGTGPRN

>member
-6 RSLKQVQAQL
+6 RSLKQIQAQL
-16 AEQMRSTEHSW
+16 SDQLRGTDHSW
-27 ADIGREFQRR
+27 AEIGREFQRR
-37 FHVNARVALRQA
+37 FHVNARVAMRQA

-61 NRRWP
+61 TRRWP
-66 EDPKTFKNFS
+66 DDPKTFKNFS

-119 RPAFSQVREHGRD
+119 RPVFSQVRE
-132 LRDLRD
+132 
-138 LREPGPAGTVLPPP
+138 PGPAVGGVPPS
-152 RQAPQPYALTAA
+152 RQAPQPHALAAA
-164 APPAAPP
+164 APHLPSG
-171 PGTRF
+171 PGVRF
-176 DPYFGPPPA
+176 DPYFGPPPP
-185 RTAADDLGPNP
+185 RPADELGANP
-196 GELLT
+196 GELLS
-201 SMSAVA
+201 SMNTVA
-207 AISSATQIS
+207 EIS
-216 SLMEPPDG
+216 SLMESPDG

-240 FAVAAAAPLAGDAV
+240 FAVAAAAPLAGADAI
-254 APNPAGRVDAPMI
+254 APPSPAGRVDAPMI

-288 TVQTGLAMRAMMEAV
+288 TVQTGLAMRAMMESV
-303 VKDAPAGLTGRAWV
+303 VKDAPSGLTGQAWV
-317 VYGDLSHLL
+317 VYGDLAHLL

-347 KAAYQADDYELASNI
+347 KAAYQADDYELAANI

-368 LSMTAGDHQTAI
+368 LSMSAGDHQTAI
-380 DHAQAAEEAAKRSA
+380 DHAQAAEEAAKRSP

-416 TRSLAALERER
+416 ARSLAALERER
-427 KQMQRIDWAEPAA
+427 KQMQRIDWAEPGA

-501 GDVVAACRA
+501 GDVPAACRA
-510 LAESARMATL
+510 LAEAARMATL
-520 AGSVRLSTE
+520 AGSVRLTTE
-529 MDRARRQLVPHENE
+529 MTRAREQLAPHESE

-553 AEYRRQRGVADG
+553 AKYRRQRGSADKP
-565 EGRASD
+565 GRASA

>member
-6 RSLKQVQAQL
+6 RSLKQIQAQL
-16 AEQMRSTEHSW
+16 SDQLRGTDHSW
-27 ADIGREFQRR
+27 AEIGREFQRR
-37 FHVNARVALRQA
+37 FHVNARVAMRQA

-61 NRRWP
+61 TRRWP
-66 EDPKTFKNFS
+66 DDPKTFKNFS

-119 RPAFSQVREHGRD
+119 RPLFSQVREA
-132 LRDLRD
+132 
-138 LREPGPAGTVLPPP
+138 GPAVGGVPPS
-152 RQAPQPYALTAA
+152 RQAPQPHALAAA
-164 APPAAPP
+164 APHLPSG
-171 PGTRF
+171 PGVRF
-176 DPYFGPPPA
+176 DPYFGPPPP
-185 RTAADDLGPNP
+185 RPADELGANP
-196 GELLT
+196 GELLS
-201 SMSAVA
+201 SMNTVA
-207 AISSATQIS
+207 EIS
-216 SLMEPPDG
+216 SLMESPGG

-240 FAVAAAAPLAGDAV
+240 FAVAAAAPLAGADDI
-254 APNPAGRVDAPMI
+254 APPSPAGRVDAPMI

-288 TVQTGLAMRAMMEAV
+288 TVQTGLAMRAMMESV
-303 VKDAPAGLTGRAWV
+303 VKDAPSGLTGRAWV
-317 VYGDLSHLL
+317 VYGDLAHLL

-347 KAAYQADDYELASNI
+347 KAAYQADDYELAANI

-368 LSMTAGDHQTAI
+368 LSMSAGDHQTAI
-380 DHAQAAEEAAKRSA
+380 DHAQAAEEAAKRSP

-416 TRSLAALERER
+416 ARSLAALERER
-427 KQMQRIDWAEPAA
+427 KQMQRIDWAEPGA

-501 GDVVAACRA
+501 GDVPAACRA
-510 LAESARMATL
+510 LAEAARMATL
-520 AGSVRLSTE
+520 AGSVRLTTE
-529 MDRARRQLVPHENE
+529 MTRAREQLAPHESE

-553 AEYRRQRGVADG
+553 AKYRRQRGSADKP
-565 EGRASD
+565 GRASA

>member
-6 RSLKQVQAQL
+6 RSLKQIQAQL
-16 AEQMRSTEHSW
+16 SEQLRAADHSW
-27 ADIGREFQRR
+27 AEIGREFQRR

-61 NRRWP
+61 NHRWP
-66 EDPKTFKNFS
+66 DDPKTFKNFS
-76 YWEAWPSSTGYAP
+76 YWEAWPSTTGYAP

-119 RPAFSQVREHGRD
+119 RPLFSQVRE
-132 LRDLRD
+132 
-138 LREPGPAGTVLPPP
+138 PGPGAALVPPS

-164 APPAAPP
+164 APNLANSGPL
-171 PGTRF
+171 F
-176 DPYFGPPPA
+176 DPYFGTPPPRPA
-185 RTAADDLGPNP
+185 GDEIGANP
-196 GELLT
+196 GELLS

-207 AISSATQIS
+207 KIS

-240 FAVAAAAPLAGDAV
+240 FAVAAAAPLAGDKV
-254 APNPAGRVDAPMI
+254 LPTPAGRVDSAMVD
-267 ENTGLIVGGLRQQNA
+267 NTGLIVGGLRQQNA

-288 TVQTGLAMRAMMEAV
+288 TVQTGLAMRAMMESV
-303 VKDAPAGLTGRAWV
+303 VKDAPAGLTGQAWV
-317 VYGDLSHLL
+317 VYGDLAHLL

-347 KAAYQADDYELASNI
+347 KAAYQADDYELAANI

-368 LSMTAGDHQTAI
+368 LSMSAGDHQNAI
-380 DHAQAAEEAAKRSA
+380 DHAQAAEEAAKRSP
-394 SRRAKAYA
+394 SRRAKAYS

-416 TRSLAALERER
+416 ARSLAALERER

-501 GDVVAACRA
+501 GDIAAACQA

-520 AGSVRLSTE
+520 AGSVRLTTE
-529 MDRARRQLVPHENE
+529 MDRAREQLTPYENE

-553 AEYRRQRGVADG
+553 NRYRKQRGAADG
-565 EGRASD
+565 AGRAQD
-571 SVEEVL
+571 SVEEAV

>member
-1 MSRKP
+1 MTRKP
-6 RSLKQVQAQL
+6 RSLKQIQAQL
-16 AEQMRSTEHSW
+16 ADQLRDAGHSW
-27 ADIGREFQRR
+27 AEIGREFQRR

-106 DLLSDLDDYGAKK
+106 DLLSDLHDYGAKR
-119 RPAFSQVREHGRD
+119 RPALSQVREPV
-132 LRDLRD
+132 
-138 LREPGPAGTVLPPP
+138 PGGGSIVPPP
-152 RQAPQPYALTAA
+152 RPTPQPYALTAA
-164 APPAAPP
+164 APLPLAAPAAGPEAGHP
-171 PGTRF
+171 DLADPGPGR
-176 DPYFGPPPA
+176 PA
-185 RTAADDLGPNP
+185 GGDDADDAD
-196 GELLT
+196 ELLRAT
-201 SMSAVA
+201 MSSVPEFK
-207 AISSATQIS
+207 T
-216 SLMEPPDG
+216 LMGFPDG

-240 FAVAAAAPLAGDAV
+240 FAVAAAAPLAADKAV
-254 APNPAGRVDAPMI
+254 PSPAGRVDEAMVA
-267 ENTGLIVGGLRQQNA
+267 NTGLIVGGLRQQNA

-288 TVQTGLAMRAMMEAV
+288 TVQTGLAMRSLLEAV
-303 VKDAPAGLTGRAWV
+303 VKDAPAQLTGRAWV
-317 VYGDLSHLL
+317 VYGDLAHLL
-326 GWMMFNMGQDEAAR
+326 GWMMFNMGQDELAA
-340 FYYDDAR
+340 FYYEDAR
-347 KAAYQADDYELASNI
+347 RAAYRADDHELAANV

-368 LSMTAGDHQTAI
+368 LSMTAGDHQSAI
-380 DHAQAAEEAAKRSA
+380 DHAQAAEEAARRGP
-394 SRRAKAYA
+394 SRHARAYA

-410 ASAGQG
+410 ASAGHG
-416 TRSLAALERER
+416 ARSLAALERER
-427 KQMQRIDWAEPAA
+427 KQMQRIDWSEPAA

-472 ALAQQ
+472 ALAEQ

-482 YLHNNAMA
+482 YLHNNAMT

-501 GDVVAACRA
+501 GDVPAACRA
-510 LAESARMATL
+510 LAEAARMATV
-520 AGSVRLSTE
+520 AGSRRLGVE
-529 MDRARRQLVPHENE
+529 MARARTLLTPYQGEAV
-543 TIVQALDVRM
+543 VQALDVRM
-553 AEYRRQRGVADG
+553 ARYRRQRGAADLATG
-565 EGRASD
+565 PGGGDAPGFSP
-571 SVEEVL
+571 EEVV

>member
-6 RSLKQVQAQL
+6 RSLKQIQAQL
-16 AEQMRSTEHSW
+16 SDQLRATDHSW
-27 ADIGREFQRR
+27 AQIGREFQRR

-66 EDPKTFKNFS
+66 DDPKTFKNFS

-106 DLLSDLDDYGAKK
+106 DLLSDLDDYGAHK
-119 RPAFSQVREHGRD
+119 RPAFSQVRE
-132 LRDLRD
+132 
-138 LREPGPAGTVLPPP
+138 PGPAGGGLGPAGGVLGPP
-152 RQAPQPYALTAA
+152 RQAPQPYALAAA
-164 APPAAPP
+164 AP
-171 PGTRF
+171 TTEVRF
-176 DPYFGPPPA
+176 DPYFGAPPVPPT
-185 RTAADDLGPNP
+185 RDDLGANP
-196 GELLT
+196 GELLS
-201 SMSAVA
+201 SMNAVGG
-207 AISSATQIS
+207 IS

-240 FAVAAAAPLAGDAV
+240 FAVAAAAPLAGETV
-254 APNPAGRVDAPMI
+254 LPSPAGRVDPAMV

-288 TVQTGLAMRAMMEAV
+288 TVQTGLAVRAMMESV
-303 VKDAPAGLTGRAWV
+303 VKDAPPGLTSQAWV
-317 VYGDLSHLL
+317 VYGDLAHLL
-326 GWMMFNMGQDEAAR
+326 GWMMFNMGQDDAAR

-347 KAAYQADDYELASNI
+347 KAAYQADDYELAANI

-368 LSMTAGDHQTAI
+368 LSMSAGDHQTAI
-380 DHAQAAEEAAKRSA
+380 DHAQAAEEAAKRSP
-394 SRRAKAYA
+394 SRHAKAYA

-416 TRSLAALERER
+416 ARSLAALERER
-427 KQMQRIDWAEPAA
+427 RQMQRIDWAEPAA

-501 GDVVAACRA
+501 GDVPAACRA
-510 LAESARMATL
+510 LAEAARMATL
-520 AGSVRLSTE
+520 AGSVRLGTE
-529 MDRARRQLVPHENE
+529 MARAREQLRPYDGE
-543 TIVQALDVRM
+543 TLVQALDVRLDM
-553 AEYRRQRGVADG
+553 YRRQRGTAESG
-565 EGRASD
+565 IQSPN

>member
-1 MSRKP
+1 
-6 RSLKQVQAQL
+6 
-16 AEQMRSTEHSW
+16 
-27 ADIGREFQRR
+27 
-37 FHVNARVALRQA
+37 
-49 RGWTQPEAAERW
+49 
-61 NRRWP
+61 
-66 EDPKTFKNFS
+66 
-76 YWEAWPSSTGYAP
+76 
-89 SLEVLDR
+89 
-96 MAQLYECSVA
+96 
-106 DLLSDLDDYGAKK
+106 
-119 RPAFSQVREHGRD
+119 
-132 LRDLRD
+132 
-138 LREPGPAGTVLPPP
+138 
-152 RQAPQPYALTAA
+152 
-164 APPAAPP
+164 
-171 PGTRF
+171 
-176 DPYFGPPPA
+176 
-185 RTAADDLGPNP
+185 
-196 GELLT
+196 
-201 SMSAVA
+201 
-207 AISSATQIS
+207 
-216 SLMEPPDG
+216 MEPPDG

-240 FAVAAAAPLAGDAV
+240 FAVAAAAPLAGEAV
-254 APNPAGRVDAPMI
+254 LPTSAGRVDPAMV

-288 TVQTGLAMRAMMEAV
+288 TLQTGLAVRAMMEAV
-303 VKDAPAGLTGRAWV
+303 VRDAPPGLTGQAWV
-317 VYGDLSHLL
+317 VYGDLAHLL

-347 KAAYQADDYELASNI
+347 KAAYQADDYELAANI

-368 LSMTAGDHQTAI
+368 LSMSAGDHQTAI
-380 DHAQAAEEAAKRSA
+380 DHAQAAEEAAKRSP

-416 TRSLAALERER
+416 ARSLAALERER
-427 KQMQRIDWAEPAA
+427 RQMQRIDWAEPAA

-501 GDVVAACRA
+501 GDVPAACKA
-510 LAESARMATL
+510 LAEAARMATL
-520 AGSVRLSTE
+520 AGSVRLTTE
-529 MDRARRQLVPHENE
+529 MTRARKQLAPYNGEAV
-543 TIVQALDVRM
+543 VQALDVRLDHYANSAAPPTTAAGPANSM
-553 AEYRRQRGVADG
+553 
-565 EGRASD
+565 
-571 SVEEVL
+571 EEVL

>member
-6 RSLKQVQAQL
+6 RSLKQIQAQL
-16 AEQMRSTEHSW
+16 SDQLRAADHSW
-27 ADIGREFQRR
+27 AQIGREFQRR

-49 RGWTQPEAAERW
+49 RGWTQPEAADRW
-61 NRRWP
+61 NHRWP
-66 EDPKTFKNFS
+66 DDPKTFKNFS

-106 DLLSDLDDYGAKK
+106 DLLSDLDDYGARK
-119 RPAFSQVREHGRD
+119 RPALSQV
-132 LRDLRD
+132 
-138 LREPGPAGTVLPPP
+138 REPGPAGGVLGPP
-152 RQAPQPYALTAA
+152 RQAPQPYALAA
-164 APPAAPP
+164 AALPSEV
-171 PGTRF
+171 RF
-176 DPYFGPPPA
+176 DPYFGVPPA
-185 RTAADDLGPNP
+185 PPIRDDLGADP
-196 GELLT
+196 GELLS
-201 SMSAVA
+201 SMNAVGD
-207 AISSATQIS
+207 IS
-216 SLMEPPDG
+216 SLMDPPDG
-224 GNSLSR
+224 RNSLSR

-240 FAVAAAAPLAGDAV
+240 FAVAAAAPLAGEAV
-254 APNPAGRVDAPMI
+254 LPSPAGRVDPAMV

-288 TVQTGLAMRAMMEAV
+288 TVQTGLAVRAMMESV
-303 VKDAPAGLTGRAWV
+303 VKDAPAGLTGQAWV
-317 VYGDLSHLL
+317 VYGDLAHLL

-340 FYYDDAR
+340 FYYEDAR
-347 KAAYQADDYELASNI
+347 KAAYQADDYELAANI

-368 LSMTAGDHQTAI
+368 LSMSAGDHQTAI
-380 DHAQAAEEAAKRSA
+380 DHAQAAEEAAKRSP
-394 SRRAKAYA
+394 SRHAKAYA
-402 ADMTARVY
+402 ADMSARVY

-416 TRSLAALERER
+416 ARSLAALERER
-427 KQMQRIDWAEPAA
+427 RQMQRIDWAEPAA
-440 ERWGFYGPA
+440 ERWGFYGPS

-501 GDVVAACRA
+501 GDVPAACRA
-510 LAESARMATL
+510 LAEAARMATL
-520 AGSVRLSTE
+520 AGSVRLGTE
-529 MDRARRQLVPHENE
+529 MARAREQLKPYDGEP
-543 TIVQALDVRM
+543 TVQALDLRLDR
-553 AEYRRQRGVADG
+553 YRKQRGTADSG
-565 EGRASD
+565 IQSAN
-571 SVEEVL
+571 SVEDVL